1 MVKIVCRKS
10 ANTGKIYTCLE
21 INGVLVF
28 VDTLTLLKISN
39 LSFDY
44 LSAMTEGDEFTI

>member
-10 ANTGKIYTCLE
+10 KKNRLFRALE

-28 VDTLTLLKISN
+28 TDTITLLKISK
-39 LSFDY
+39 LPIDA
-44 LSAMTEGDEFTI
+44 LTAMTEGDVYTI

>member
-10 ANTGKIYTCLE
+10 AKTGKLYTCLE

-28 VDTLTLLKISN
+28 VDTLTLLKISK
-39 LSFDY
+39 LSIDY
-44 LSAMTEGDEFTI
+44 LTAMTEGDEFTI